1 MRQIEERMVNAVNNY
16 RNFSCSNTV
25 VNVSKEN
32 GCTVIRVYLHNNCIF
47 EKAQNLDGL
56 FVRSFTLAGWNT
68 NVTRSRLRA
77 LGVDVYQKNYTPMYN
92 GKEISKSKWYTV

>member
-1 MRQIEERMVNAVNNY
+1 MRQIEEKMVNAVNNY
-16 RNFSCSNTV
+16 KNFSSSNTV

-47 EKAQNLDGL
+47 EKVQNLDGW
-56 FVRSFTLAGWNT
+56 FERYFTLAGWNT
-68 NVTRSRLRA
+68 TTTRSRLRA
-77 LGVDVYQKNYTPMYN
+77 LGVDVYQRNYVPMYN